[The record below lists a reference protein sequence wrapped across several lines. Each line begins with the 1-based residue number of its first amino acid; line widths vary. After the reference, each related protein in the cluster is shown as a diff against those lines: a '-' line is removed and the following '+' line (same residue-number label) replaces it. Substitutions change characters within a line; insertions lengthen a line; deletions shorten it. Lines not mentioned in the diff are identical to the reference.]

1 MGGVSA
7 ARGGQQLIPATM
19 EERRKLLALQHID
32 TAIRRLEHR
41 RANLPEQQALDEN
54 ADTLKRVALEYA
66 NSKDEL
72 ERQEVAQRRYES
84 EIATVDARRKSEEGR
99 MYSGMITSDRELEAL
114 RNEISTLRSK
124 KNDLEDSLL
133 ETMERVEELTSLVAT
148 LEERHDELTRQVDQL
163 TAARDEAAKDIDAE
177 LAERRSERA
186 AAAAELPAPLLA
198 QYDRIRARSGGLA
211 VAELKGPTCQGCHLD
226 LTVIELEEVREGAK
240 RGLPACPQCGRLL
253 VLDA

>member
-1 MGGVSA
+1 MGGLPA
-7 ARGGQQLIPATM
+7 ARGGKRVIPATP
-19 EERRKLLALQHID
+19 EERRALLALQQVD

-66 NSKDEL
+66 TNKDEL

-84 EIATVDARRKSEEGR
+84 EISNVDARRKSEEGR

-114 RNEISTLRSK
+114 RNEISSLRGR

-133 ETMERVEELTSLVAT
+133 ETMERVEELTSLVTT

-177 LAERRSERA
+177 LAQQRAERSSA
-186 AAAAELPAPLLA
+186 AAGLSAPLIA

-211 VAELKGPTCQGCHLD
+211 VAELKGSTCLGCNLD
-226 LTVIELEEVREGAK
+226 LTVIELQEVREDAV
-240 RGLPACPQCGRLL
+240 RGLPSCPQCDRLL
-253 VLDA
+253 VLGG